1 MPFSAKAVANEF
13 LELAK
18 AEGRQLTPMGVI
30 KLTYLAHGWYLA
42 LAGEPLLD
50 ENVEAWRFGP
60 VVPSLYH
67 EFKEFGNGPITR
79 SARINPIWNRPA
91 TLTGDGSGYAKKVIK
106 RVWEVYKHL
115 TAVQL
120 SNLTHEPNSPW
131 TQTPNKEIHGTDI
144 SNHVIRQYF
153 ANLAVPNEQQA

>member
-18 AEGRQLTPMGVI
+18 AENRQLTPMGVI

-60 VVPSLYH
+60 VIPSLYH

-79 SARINPIWNRPA
+79 PASISPIWNRPA
-91 TLTGDGSGYAKKVIK
+91 ALTGEGSAYAKRVIK
-106 RVWEVYKHL
+106 RVWDVYKHL

-144 SNHVIRQYF
+144 PNTVIREYF
-153 ANLAVPNEQQA
+153 ANLAMPHEQQT

>member
-1 MPFSAKAVANEF
+1 MPFSARAVANEF

-18 AEGRQLTPMGVI
+18 AENRQLTPMGVI

-60 VVPSLYH
+60 VVPSLYR
-67 EFKEFGNGPITR
+67 EFKEFGNCPITR
-79 SARINPIWNRPA
+79 LAKISPIWNRAA
-91 TLTGDGSGYAKKVIK
+91 TLTGDGSVYAKRVIK

-131 TQTPNKEIHGTDI
+131 TQTPNKEIH
-144 SNHVIRQYF
+144 
-153 ANLAVPNEQQA
+153 